1 MNKFHMMLTAVGLLC
16 LIVFVQYVQ
25 AQRTASVPTKQ
36 TWEYHVEVV
45 PGVAG
50 CDRQTYAADVC
61 DPIFARNAA
70 LNSRLINQRAAEG
83 WGLAAVGTNNFY
95 LKRAR

>member
-1 MNKFHMMLTAVGLLC
+1 MNKFRMTLAAVGLLC
-16 LIVFVQYVQ
+16 LVVYVQYVQ
-25 AQRTASVPTKQ
+25 AQRIASVSTKQ
-36 TWEYHVEVV
+36 TWEYHVDVV
-45 PGVAG
+45 PGTGG

-83 WGLAAVGTNNFY
+83 WELAAVGANNFY
-95 LKRAR
+95 FKRAK